1 MCLVQEYYIAFFL
14 FRNVCTEESS
24 HNLYFFFQITWE
36 NELMS
41 YKPQEEVSPAFYLAH
56 IKNEK
61 WQADA
66 SCRFVSAVSF
76 ELNPCFKG

>member
-1 MCLVQEYYIAFFL
+1 
-14 FRNVCTEESS
+14 
-24 HNLYFFFQITWE
+24 
-36 NELMS
+36 MS

-76 ELNPCFKG
+76 ELNPCFKGLNWFLNYVD